1 MNDASKSGT
10 PGPLS
15 GTLMPRDT
23 PPASSPL
30 ADGTTAAVS
39 GDKTVETQNSFEE
52 RLLAV
57 FNRSKGPID
66 WSAVRIQND
75 LPSASVTDDS
85 SRGEYS
91 VSENENWLA
100 LSESETK
107 KYLDLYFTHFHHRW
121 PIIHAPTF
129 ESENVPPVLLSCMTM
144 IGACIHGTSESK
156 EIAMNFH
163 TRVID
168 WIFPRL
174 VGPFFLT

>member
-1 MNDASKSGT
+1 
-10 PGPLS
+10 
-15 GTLMPRDT
+15 MPRDT
-23 PPASSPL
+23 PPSSSSL

-39 GDKTVETQNSFEE
+39 GDKTAETQNSFAE
-52 RLLAV
+52 RLSAV
-57 FNRSKGPID
+57 LSKSNGPID

-75 LPSASVTDDS
+75 QPSASVTDDS
-85 SRGEYS
+85 SGGEYS
-91 VSENENWLA
+91 VSENENWPA
-100 LSESETK
+100 LPESETK

-129 ESENVPPVLLSCMTM
+129 ESENAPQVLLSCVIM
-144 IGACIHGTSESK
+144 IGACIHGTSDSK
-156 EIAMNFH
+156 EVAMNLH